1 MFPISLLRRNSIYR
15 LRKHYDRVREHA
27 DKVKDYNRKMQ
38 ILRMLDIVEPNL
50 ILLEENRIQSR
61 FEKRRL
67 VAQINAT
74 VENANELIKIKEMR

>member
-1 MFPISLLRRNSIYR
+1 MFPISLLRRNSIYL

-27 DKVKDYNRKMQ
+27 DKIKDYNRKIQ
-38 ILRMLDIVEPNL
+38 ILRMLDMIEPNL

-67 VAQINAT
+67 VAQIKAT
-74 VENANELIKIKEMR
+74 VENAKELVKMKEMQ

>member
-1 MFPISLLRRNSIYR
+1 MFPISLLRRNKIYG

-27 DKVKDYNRKMQ
+27 DKMKDYNRKIQ
-38 ILRMLDIVEPNL
+38 ILRMLDMVEPSL

-74 VENANELIKIKEMR
+74 VENANELVKMKDMR

>member
-1 MFPISLLRRNSIYR
+1 MFPISLLRRNKIYA
-15 LRKHYDRVREHA
+15 LRKHYDRVRERA
-27 DKVKDYNRKMQ
+27 DKIKDYGRRMQ
-38 ILRMLDIVEPNL
+38 VLRMLDVVEPNL

-74 VENANELIKIKEMR
+74 VENAKELVKIKDLQ